1 MSTHSVADAKAHLSN
16 LIDRA
21 MDGEAVVITRH
32 GQPVVELK
40 ALTTLAPPMS
50 KADLDWLRSRRLARR
65 IAGFDPGVFVSQMR
79 DEDDERLL
87 RR

>member
-1 MSTHSVADAKAHLSN
+1 MSTHSVAEAKNQLSD

-21 MDGEAVVITRH
+21 MKGEPVVITRH

-40 ALTTLAPPMS
+40 PVARQGRPMT
-50 KADLDWLRSRRLARR
+50 KEDVEWLQKHRVEPLLP
-65 IAGFDPGVFVSQMR
+65 DDNPVSIVERMR
-79 DEDDERLL
+79 DEEVERLL

>member
-1 MSTHSVADAKAHLSN
+1 MSTYSVADAKAHLSN
-16 LIDRA
+16 LIERA
-21 MDGEAVVITRH
+21 IEGEAVVITRH

-40 ALTTLAPPMS
+40 PLTTLVQPMS

-65 IAGFDPGVFVSQMR
+65 IAGFDPGAFVSQMR

>member
-21 MDGEAVVITRH
+21 MHGEAVVITRH
-32 GQPVVELK
+32 GRPMVELK
-40 ALTTLAPPMS
+40 PLATVAAPMS
-50 KADLDWLRSRRLARR
+50 KTDLDWLRSRRLARR
-65 IAGFDPGVFVSQMR
+65 IADFDAGAFVSRMR

>member
-1 MSTHSVADAKAHLSN
+1 MSLHSIAEAKAQLSR

-21 MDGEAVVITRH
+21 VGGETITITRH
-32 GQPVVELK
+32 GHPVVEIKPVAK
-40 ALTTLAPPMS
+40 AIGPMT
-50 KADLDWLRSRRLARR
+50 KADLDWLRSRRLARKIR
-65 IAGFDPGVFVSQMR
+65 GLDVGAFVSEMR